1 MSRNRKMWMVVMG
14 LGVVMI
20 LVGVAW
26 IVFYATQA
34 TGDLNP
40 ETGAYESDSWMPILG
55 LFVSFFGGTLI
66 TMGSLGCMFS
76 WFSGDD
82 DKYQSSAGVLRQSV
96 PTTRVGWVP
105 GPQTKSPA
113 RNEARVQHPGFVTV
127 A

>member
-1 MSRNRKMWMVVMG
+1 MWMVVMG

-66 TMGSLGCMFS
+66 TMGSLGWMFS
-76 WFSGDD
+76 WFSGDGD
-82 DKYQSSAGVLRQSV
+82 EYQSSAGSFASLCRRQGSAGV
-96 PTTRVGWVP
+96 PT
-105 GPQTKSPA
+105 PQTKSPA
-113 RNEARVQHPGFVTV
+113 RDEARVQHPGFVTV